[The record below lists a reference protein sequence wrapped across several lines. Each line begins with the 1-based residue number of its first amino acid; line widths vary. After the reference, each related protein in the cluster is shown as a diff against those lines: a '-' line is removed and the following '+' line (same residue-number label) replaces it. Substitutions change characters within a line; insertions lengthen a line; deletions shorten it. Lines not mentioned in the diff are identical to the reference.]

1 MQGPPR
7 YAVAVDVAVF
17 GASRGPLELLLIRR
31 GGPPQAG
38 SWALPGGLVLPD
50 EELEAAALRE
60 LEEETGL
67 RPAWIDQLQTF
78 GRPGRDPRG
87 RVFSVAWFALVRPEE
102 HRVLGASDA
111 VEAGWF
117 DVGALPPLAFDHEEI
132 AAVALRRL
140 RSRLRYQPIGF
151 ELLPQHFTL
160 SQLQALY
167 EQVLGEVLD
176 KRNFR
181 KKILGM
187 GLLNEVPEMLRG
199 ANRPARLYRF
209 DPQRYAALS
218 QGGFVFEI

>member
-1 MQGPPR
+1 
-7 YAVAVDVAVF
+7 
-17 GASRGPLELLLIRR
+17 
-31 GGPPQAG
+31 
-38 SWALPGGLVLPD
+38 VLP
-50 EELEAAALRE
+50 EEDLDRAALRE

-78 GRPGRDPRG
+78 GQPGRDPRG
-87 RVFSVAWFALVRPEE
+87 RVISVAWFALVRPED

-111 VEAGWF
+111 AEARWF
-117 DVGALPPLAFDHEEI
+117 DVGALPPLAFDHAEI
-132 AAVALRRL
+132 ATVALRRL

-151 ELLPQHFTL
+151 ELLPQRFTL

-167 EQVLGEVLD
+167 EQVLGAALD

-187 GLLNEVPEMLRG
+187 GLLIEEPELLRG

-218 QGGFVFEI
+218 QSGFVFEI